1 MHDHSSANGIVRFN
15 IAFSNLFRSA
25 RGMLANAADY
35 G

>member
-1 MHDHSSANGIVRFN
+1 MHDHSSAKGIVRFN